1 MTDTPSSSDL
11 LPLGYKTVST
21 CPLIYFDF
29 VPTHGTLGGAVQI
42 ELAAR
47 TLAPSQQS
55 GGVIIE
61 TIEVGRL
68 RCSPMAAKFLRD
80 ALDAALKMLENPQDD
95 HASSG
100 KLN

>member
-1 MTDTPSSSDL
+1 MTDTPSTSNS

-29 VPTHGTLGGAVQI
+29 VPTHGIMGGAVQI

-47 TLAPSQQS
+47 TLAPSQA
-55 GGVIIE
+55 GGVISE

-68 RCSPMAAKFLRD
+68 RCSPTAAKFLRD
-80 ALDAALKMLENPQDD
+80 ALDAALKMLENPQ
-95 HASSG
+95 AEVSSG

>member
-1 MTDTPSSSDL
+1 MTDTPSTSNL
-11 LPLGYKTVST
+11 LPLGYKTVTT

-29 VPTHGTLGGAVQI
+29 VPTHGILAGAVQI

-47 TLAPSQQS
+47 TMAPSQA
-55 GGVIIE
+55 GGVISE

-68 RCSPMAAKFLRD
+68 RCSPTAAKFLRD
-80 ALDAALKMLENPQDD
+80 ALDATLKMLENPQ
-95 HASSG
+95 AEVSSG

>member
-1 MTDTPSSSDL
+1 MTDTPSSSNL
-11 LPLGYKTVST
+11 LPLGYKTVTT

-29 VPTHGTLGGAVQI
+29 VPTHGILAGAVQI

-47 TLAPSQQS
+47 TMAPSQA
-55 GGVIIE
+55 GGVISE

-68 RCSPMAAKFLRD
+68 RCSPTAAKFLRD
-80 ALDAALKMLENPQDD
+80 ALDATLKMLENPQ
-95 HASSG
+95 AEVSSG